1 MVKKK
6 QRWVRSIQYYNLA
19 FSFGL
24 TMIAAILL
32 GLYGGWWLDR
42 RLETFPLFMLLGIFL
57 GIGIGFYSLW
67 RELNALNDLKDRQ
80 SETESEQEKNEQRK

>member
-1 MVKKK
+1 
-6 QRWVRSIQYYNLA
+6 
-19 FSFGL
+19 
-24 TMIAAILL
+24 MIAAIFL

-67 RELNALNDLKDRQ
+67 RELNAIKDRE
-80 SETESEQEKNEQRK
+80 SETESEQEKNEQR

>member
-1 MVKKK
+1 
-6 QRWVRSIQYYNLA
+6 
-19 FSFGL
+19 
-24 TMIAAILL
+24 MIAAIFL

-67 RELNALNDLKDRQ
+67 RELNAIKDRE

>member
-1 MVKKK
+1 
-6 QRWVRSIQYYNLA
+6 
-19 FSFGL
+19 
-24 TMIAAILL
+24 MIAAILL

-67 RELNALNDLKDRQ
+67 RELNAIKDRE
-80 SETESEQEKNEQRK
+80 SETESEQEKNEQR